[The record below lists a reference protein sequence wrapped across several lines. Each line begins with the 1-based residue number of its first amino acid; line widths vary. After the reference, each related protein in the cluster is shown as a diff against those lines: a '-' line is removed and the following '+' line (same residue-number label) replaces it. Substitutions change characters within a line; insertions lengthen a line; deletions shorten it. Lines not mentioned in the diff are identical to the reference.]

1 MAVKFQERQ
10 NFANVIVCTG
20 RKQIHIKC
28 PTKAGSLFYNYKRF
42 FFIVLQGVT
51 DSGNIFIFRDIG
63 AYGKQSDGGT
73 YCASTLYHFLEDF
86 ESTLPKPASFGRS
99 GTNAFRHPW

>member
-1 MAVKFQERQ
+1 MLLAALVESRFTLNVLQKLDRCFTVTN
-10 NFANVIVCTG
+10 NFF
-20 RKQIHIKC
+20 
-28 PTKAGSLFYNYKRF
+28 S
-42 FFIVLQGVT
+42 IVLQGVT

-63 AYGKQSDGGT
+63 ACDKQSDGDT